1 MKIVHPHLVRQI
13 DFSKEEFYAL
23 IIENQKEFFSLT
35 KELYNQVGGGEGNFV
50 LSEKCES
57 LSIEKNVLF
66 IYDYFSI
73 GLNSKRIDNLLNAS
87 AINII
92 KEGDYIE
99 LITELNQKF
108 IEFHEK
114 VVDSF
119 DLDVT
124 YDDDLTFEK
133 LVKLANYKISYN
145 NDLLESILT
154 YIDIHIKLQKIKVV
168 VLVGA
173 QTYFSQEEFDKLLKQ
188 IEYYDINLL
197 LIDNRRSLDLKG
209 IKCYTIDDDL
219 CEI

>member
-66 IYDYFSI
+66 IYDFFSI